1 MFKSLLSVGGFTLL
15 SRLTGFVRDV
25 FITAILGQNDL
36 SDAYNVAARLP
47 NQFRAIFGE
56 GAFNAA
62 FTPAY
67 SRVLEQGGP
76 AQARGFSAQIFSM
89 LLFSQLFFL
98 ALAYIFMPGLVYL
111 LASGYAEEAGK
122 FALTTALSRITFPY
136 LLCMTLVTYYS
147 ALLNVHRQ
155 FAVAAFAPVLMNVAI
170 VAFLLAAYLFPNAAY
185 AASWGIMVSGVA
197 QLALLAWSVGRLGL
211 LTRIVRPKLTRD
223 VGQFFRALG
232 PAVIGSAGVQI
243 AILADTQMASFL
255 GTGALSSISNADRLY
270 QLPIGVIGIAAGTVL
285 LPQMSRLRA
294 AGQQAAAFAAQ
305 NRVMAVSLALGM
317 PFCVAFLTIPD
328 LVMQGA
334 FMRGKF
340 DAAAAHA
347 SAQVLAAYA
356 IGLLAIVL
364 IRSVVA
370 SFQSIGD
377 TRTPMLIS
385 LFALAINIGL
395 KFALSRTMGAS
406 GLALATAIGAFIN
419 VGLLIYFAVKRDLMQ
434 VDDTLV
440 KAGLCTAAGAF
451 GLNVLALMGSVM
463 LQNSARF
470 GPEVKLVMAGC
481 AGALVYGVIFI
492 VAARALKLRLNLR

>member
-15 SRLTGFVRDV
+15 SRLTGFIRDV

-67 SRVLEQGGP
+67 SMVLEQGGR
-76 AQARGFSAQIFSM
+76 AEARKFSAQVFSM

-111 LASGYAEEAGK
+111 LASGYAADAGK
-122 FALTTALSRITFPY
+122 FALTTTLSRITFPY

-155 FAVAAFAPVLMNVAI
+155 FAVAAFAPVLMNIAI
-170 VAFLLAAYLFPNAAY
+170 VGFLLMAYLFPNAGY
-185 AASWGIMVSGVA
+185 AASWGILVSGVA

-211 LTRIVRPKLTRD
+211 LTGIVRPKWTRD
-223 VGQFFRALG
+223 VGRFFRALG

-294 AGQQAAAFAAQ
+294 AGQQAAAFSAQ
-305 NRVMAVSLALGM
+305 NRVMAVTLALGM
-317 PFCVAFLTIPD
+317 PFCIAFLTIPD
-328 LVMQGA
+328 VIMQGA

-356 IGLLAIVL
+356 VGLLAIVL

-395 KFALSRTMGAS
+395 KFALSRNMGAA

-419 VGLLIYFAVKRDLMQ
+419 VGLLMYFAVKRDLMR
-434 VDDTLV
+434 VDTTLV
-440 KAGLCTAAGAF
+440 KAGFCTAGGAF
-451 GLNVLALMGSVM
+451 CLNTLALFGGDRLASVTR
-463 LQNSARF
+463 A
-470 GPEVKLVMAGC
+470 GPELKLIIAGVF
-481 AGALVYGVIFI
+481 GALVYGAAFI
-492 VAARALKLRLNLR
+492 MCARMLRFRLTFR